1 MAESERTRTRERG
14 PLLENIYERCLRG
27 RKETAERQRV
37 GPIVIKPADR
47 EVELSRQGR
56 LLFYLEP
63 MTYKNVPLQNWRV
76 FTHEVRTKSGKH
88 RHQGGLVIY
97 VLEGKGYSIVEG
109 ERKDWK
115 KGDLLLLPNT
125 IGGVEHQHFNLDD
138 KPSVW
143 MAFINMPIQ
152 EHLAH
157 DLDQT
162 EESPEFKSNESGNQQ

>member
-1 MAESERTRTRERG
+1 MAEREQTRVRERG
-14 PLLENIYERCLRG
+14 ALPENIYERCLRG

-37 GPIVIKPADR
+37 GPVVIKPSDR
-47 EVELSRQGR
+47 QVELSRQGR

-63 MTYKNVPLQNWRV
+63 LSYKDTPLQNWRV

-97 VLEGKGYSIVEG
+97 VIEGKGYSIVEG
-109 ERKDWK
+109 ERIDWK
-115 KGDLLLLPNT
+115 KGDLLLLPIT
-125 IGGVEHQHFNLDD
+125 IGGVEHQHFNSDD

-157 DLDQT
+157 DLDQM
-162 EESPEFKSNESGNQQ
+162 EQSPEFKDE